1 MQFVSNGPD
10 IPMKLLR
17 SHEEGRVV
25 FFCGAGIS
33 QPEGLPLFGGLVGQL
48 QRDCGLDTDEI
59 LNDAIKDKQF
69 DIAMSRIEQLAPKE
83 VARIKMA
90 DRLTI
95 SSDKPALFT
104 HFALL
109 TLAQSKQRKLRLV
122 TTNYDRLFELAK
134 DRLHKDGRELDPL
147 AFCAPFLPVP
157 KADWHGLVYLHGR
170 LSATD
175 GTSTLDHLI
184 ATSGDFGR
192 AYLTERW
199 AARFVSELFRE
210 TTICFV
216 GYSLQDPVMRYLVDA
231 IAADRAIG
239 EKRPEVFALVDY
251 EKDLAGTKRK
261 WEAKNVTPILYES
274 KENHR
279 LLHDTLHA
287 WADSYRD
294 GLTGKERIASNA
306 AQSDPNTM
314 EYKDVD
320 QVRWALCDESGLP
333 ASQFAKADPV
343 PSIQWLKVLSEPSEL
358 VEFAA
363 SCSKPNNSTSIP
375 GFHLFHRPCRTKDAP
390 PMKMVGNDRNHV
402 PLDAPMRN
410 LIPWLVQHLDKPELL
425 RWVVDNDGI
434 LHPEFAAAIDR
445 ELCARNIPDPQT
457 KIWRLILDQ
466 SLEWNPAGRS
476 MAHSIP
482 KRLEKEGLS
491 PSLRRSLRNLLA
503 PAVQWHPP
511 LTIFS
516 TGEIHKRIRELFR
529 AEISIHDEASH
540 WMLEEIQK
548 TPIWASIQ
556 GMFLNDA
563 TALLR
568 RCCDLL
574 RELEEADDERDLS
587 SIFRPSIRKH
597 EQNRDSQKWLILVDL
612 ARDSWEATAATSP
625 EEAADC
631 AKNWFRIPYP
641 LFKRL
646 AFHTG
651 AFGDVVPTETIMGWL
666 ASNSSRWLWN
676 MDTQRELL
684 LLLPSLWVR
693 ASPDQRSRL
702 ETMLCRGPERDWFT
716 DNATDDERRRI
727 SDRLIY
733 SRLRHLENDGPLL
746 GDESRQRIDEILK
759 HHPQWISSLDEKAT
773 FPFYWDG
780 SGSIRDIPPER
791 CPETLEEL
799 IPWLV
804 QPHPSHT
811 DWPERCR
818 SHVEMTAKALAS
830 ITEEDQQIASHWSDA
845 LYTWFGASD
854 DERLLV
860 WTAIIPTLGSKSSE
874 FIEMIS
880 PTLARWL
887 EFFEKSEN
895 VTDDS
900 FLDVCRII
908 LDACTTE
915 KTYLYGGDLADEAI
929 NHPVGWVAKV
939 LIARWHYRAGDD
951 CGQIH
956 APFLEVFTRLCDL
969 AFPAYRPGRLMLCG
983 QFAWLLRQ
991 DPDWSRTNLLPLFDW
1006 TINTTEAPYAW
1017 SGFLLT
1023 PRASPEVVQTL
1034 KPHLMAA
1041 SKSYESLG
1049 DNARQYAAFLTFVIV
1064 HSNMDQVDGELLQAY
1079 RELPPKAIPASIK
1092 ELRRLQTSTGSPQN
1106 EFWKHRARLFCEKFL
1121 LAQLSHIDSDT
1132 SKQLAQ
1138 LCIDSGEAFPEA
1150 FQLFRS
1156 KLETVKEPNGVL
1168 KALKEANLCSR
1179 EARTSLD
1186 LMHKILLGALWF
1198 DVNLCQECLKQIR
1211 DSGTITE
1218 YDPSLQDLQELCRR
1232 LTATEA

>member
-10 IPMKLLR
+10 IPSRLLR
-17 SHEEGRVV
+17 AHEEGNVV

-33 QPEGLPLFGGLVGQL
+33 QPEGLPLFGNLVRQL
-48 QRDCGLDTDEI
+48 QTDFGLGTDEI
-59 LNDAIKDKQF
+59 LKEAIKGEQF
-69 DIAMSRIEQLAPKE
+69 DIAMSRIEQLATKE
-83 VARIKMA
+83 AVRKRMA
-90 DRLTI
+90 VRLTT
-95 SSDKPALFT
+95 SKDKPALRT
-104 HFALL
+104 HSALL
-109 TLAQSKQRKLRLV
+109 TLAQSRQRKLRLV

-134 DRLHKDGRELDPL
+134 GRLHSEGRELDPL

-157 KADWHGLVYLHGR
+157 KADWQGLVYLHGR
-170 LSATD
+170 LSAAD
-175 GTSTLDHLI
+175 ETSTLDHLI
-184 ATSGDFGR
+184 VTSSDFGR

-199 AARFVSELFRE
+199 AARFVSELFRK

-231 IAADRAIG
+231 IAGDRAIG
-239 EKRPEVFALVDY
+239 EDHPEFFAFVSGEKNPAGMKR
-251 EKDLAGTKRK
+251 T
-261 WEAKNVTPILYES
+261 WEAKNVTPILYEG
-274 KENHR
+274 KDKHR
-279 LLHDTLHA
+279 LLHDTLHT

-294 GLTGKERIASNA
+294 GLIGKERTASNA
-306 AQSDPNTM
+306 AQFDPSAM
-314 EYKDVD
+314 ENKDID
-320 QVRWALCDESGLP
+320 QVRWALCDTSGLP
-333 ASQFAKADPV
+333 ANQFAKADPA
-343 PSIQWLKVLSEPSEL
+343 PSIQWLNVLSEPSEL

-390 PMKMVGNDRNHV
+390 PMRMVGNDRSHA
-402 PLDAPMRN
+402 PLDAPMGN

-434 LHPEFAAAIDR
+434 LHPEFAEAIER
-445 ELCARNIPDPQT
+445 ELCARNIPDPQS

-466 SLEWNPAGRS
+466 NLEWNPAERS
-476 MAHSIP
+476 MARSIP

-529 AEISIHDEASH
+529 AEVSIRGKPFHR
-540 WMLEEIQK
+540 MLEEIQK

-556 GMFLNDA
+556 GTFLNDA
-563 TALLR
+563 TELLR
-568 RCCDLL
+568 RCCDTL
-574 RELEEADDERDLS
+574 RELEEADDQRDLS
-587 SIFRPSIRKH
+587 SNFRPSIRKH

-612 ARDSWEATAATSP
+612 ARDSWEAVATTSP
-625 EEAADC
+625 EVAADC

-646 AFHTG
+646 AFHAG

-676 MDTQRELL
+676 MDTQHELL

-693 ASPDQRSRL
+693 ASPDQRSQL

-716 DNATDDERRRI
+716 DNATDAERRRI

-733 SRLRHLENDGPLL
+733 SRLRNLENDGPLL

-759 HHPQWISSLDEKAT
+759 LHPQWISSLDEKAT
-773 FPFYWDG
+773 SPFYWDG

-791 CPETLEEL
+791 CPETLDEL

-804 QPHPSHT
+804 QPHSSHT

-830 ITEEDQQIASHWSDA
+830 ITEEDQQIANHWSDA

-854 DERLLV
+854 DERMFV
-860 WTAIIPTLGSKSSE
+860 WTTIIPTLESKSPG
-874 FIEMIS
+874 FIEKIATS
-880 PTLARWL
+880 LARWL
-887 EFFEKSEN
+887 EFFEKSED

-900 FLDVCRII
+900 LLDVCRII
-908 LDACTTE
+908 LDACTVE
-915 KTYLYGGDLADEAI
+915 KSYQYGGSLADEAI

-939 LIARWHYRAGDD
+939 LIARWHHRAGDD
-951 CGQIH
+951 CGQLQ
-956 APFLEVFTRLCDL
+956 APFLDVFKRVCDL
-969 AFPAYRPGRLMLCG
+969 AFPAYRPGRLILCR

-991 DPDWSRTNLLPLFDW
+991 DPDRSRAHLLPLFDW
-1006 TINTTEAPYAW
+1006 TINVPEAPYAW
-1017 SGFLLT
+1017 AGFLLA
-1023 PRASPEVVQTL
+1023 PRASPEVVEAL

-1041 SKSYESLG
+1041 SKNYESLG
-1049 DNARQYAAFLTFVIV
+1049 DNAQQYVAFLTYVQNSAESDRLISAQSDRSV
-1064 HSNMDQVDGELLQAY
+1064 SAESD
-1079 RELPPKAIPASIK
+1079 RSI
-1092 ELRRLQTSTGSPQN
+1092 SP
-1106 EFWKHRARLFCEKFL
+1106 E
-1121 LAQLSHIDSDT
+1121 SDR
-1132 SKQLAQ
+1132 
-1138 LCIDSGEAFPEA
+1138 
-1150 FQLFRS
+1150 FRYGP
-1156 KLETVKEPNGVL
+1156 V
-1168 KALKEANLCSR
+1168 
-1179 EARTSLD
+1179 
-1186 LMHKILLGALWF
+1186 
-1198 DVNLCQECLKQIR
+1198 
-1211 DSGTITE
+1211 
-1218 YDPSLQDLQELCRR
+1218 R
-1232 LTATEA
+1232 LTQSA